1 MSRLVSIPLLLGGG
15 WIVMTMLGISIH
27 PSQLEAATACAQTV
41 GELAKKQLDYFP
53 LCLPQEAQVVL
64 MDFSRNKV
72 IKRYFFL

>member
-27 PSQLEAATACAQTV
+27 PSQLEAATACGQTV
-41 GELAKKQLDYFP
+41 AELAKKQLDYFP
-53 LCLPQEAQVVL
+53 LCLPQGAQVVL

-72 IKRYFFL
+72 IKRYFYL